1 MGVEELKVQGF
12 VTFLANKAF
21 KHSTEEEIEN
31 YVGQLD
37 IDNDGI
43 ISEDDVSVFF
53 NRKSYISDTRR

>member
-1 MGVEELKVQGF
+1 